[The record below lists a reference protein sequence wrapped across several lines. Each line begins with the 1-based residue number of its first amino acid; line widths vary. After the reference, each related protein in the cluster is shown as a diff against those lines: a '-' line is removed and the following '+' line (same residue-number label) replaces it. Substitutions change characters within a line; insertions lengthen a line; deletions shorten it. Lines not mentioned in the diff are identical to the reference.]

1 MKCDN
6 IVIKLSLTLMIKNI
20 IICLCTCALFA
31 GVQVC
36 SCKRR
41 RNVTACAVQYM
52 DNNKN
57 NVSRKA
63 SGNTASVVAIIV
75 VGIFVLCV
83 ILLLAKGLFASNSSE
98 VPKGIN
104 TATINTNESVAEP
117 VNSAAPADT
126 SVTDNSS
133 VDESGAVTY
142 VSSDES
148 SQTDVLEVMYVT
160 EYAYLHVA
168 PDNDAENIVCMSP
181 GVQVNVL
188 EYEDN
193 GYVKINFMNIDG
205 PLTGYIYKDYLTT
218 DSSIA
223 VQW

>member
-52 DNNKN
+52 DN
-57 NVSRKA
+57 
-63 SGNTASVVAIIV
+63 NTASVVAIIV

-117 VNSAAPADT
+117 VNSTAPADT

-133 VDESGAVTY
+133 VDESGAVTD

>member
-126 SVTDNSS
+126 SVTGNSS
-133 VDESGAVTY
+133 VDESGAVTDSPNI
-142 VSSDES
+142 VWRLSHP
-148 SQTDVLEVMYVT
+148 EVELLNPYLLMLRNSFRHI
-160 EYAYLHVA
+160 YLHWL
-168 PDNDAENIVCMSP
+168 S
-181 GVQVNVL
+181 GKYLRYQQTL
-188 EYEDN
+188 H
-193 GYVKINFMNIDG
+193 
-205 PLTGYIYKDYLTT
+205 LLRIYR
-218 DSSIA
+218 
-223 VQW
+223 

>member
-1 MKCDN
+1 
-6 IVIKLSLTLMIKNI
+6 
-20 IICLCTCALFA
+20 
-31 GVQVC
+31 
-36 SCKRR
+36 
-41 RNVTACAVQYM
+41 M

-117 VNSAAPADT
+117 VNSTAPADT

-133 VDESGAVTY
+133 VDESGAV
-142 VSSDES
+142 
-148 SQTDVLEVMYVT
+148 TDVLEVMYVT

>member
-1 MKCDN
+1 
-6 IVIKLSLTLMIKNI
+6 MIKNI
-20 IICLCTCALFA
+20 IIYLCTCALFA
-31 GVQVC
+31 GGQVY

-41 RNVTACAVQYM
+41 RNAAACAVQYM

-57 NVSRKA
+57 NVSHKA

-133 VDESGAVTY
+133 VDESGAVTD

-160 EYAYLHVA
+160 EYAYPVSY
-168 PDNDAENIVCMSP
+168 P
-181 GVQVNVL
+181 
-188 EYEDN
+188 
-193 GYVKINFMNIDG
+193 
-205 PLTGYIYKDYLTT
+205 PLTIPTNVNL
-218 DSSIA
+218 
-223 VQW
+223 

>member
-117 VNSAAPADT
+117 VNSTAPADT

-133 VDESGAVTY
+133 VDESGAVTD

-160 EYAYLHVA
+160 
-168 PDNDAENIVCMSP
+168 
-181 GVQVNVL
+181 
-188 EYEDN
+188 
-193 GYVKINFMNIDG
+193 
-205 PLTGYIYKDYLTT
+205 
-218 DSSIA
+218 
-223 VQW
+223 

>member
-63 SGNTASVVAIIV
+63 SGNTVER
-75 VGIFVLCV
+75 CRN
-83 ILLLAKGLFASNSSE
+83 NSCGHICA
-98 VPKGIN
+98 VR
-104 TATINTNESVAEP
+104 
-117 VNSAAPADT
+117 DT
-126 SVTDNSS
+126 SACQ
-133 VDESGAVTY
+133 GAFCK
-142 VSSDES
+142 
-148 SQTDVLEVMYVT
+148 Q
-160 EYAYLHVA
+160 
-168 PDNDAENIVCMSP
+168 
-181 GVQVNVL
+181 
-188 EYEDN
+188 
-193 GYVKINFMNIDG
+193 
-205 PLTGYIYKDYLTT
+205 
-218 DSSIA
+218 
-223 VQW
+223 

>member
-1 MKCDN
+1 
-6 IVIKLSLTLMIKNI
+6 
-20 IICLCTCALFA
+20 
-31 GVQVC
+31 
-36 SCKRR
+36 
-41 RNVTACAVQYM
+41 M

-63 SGNTASVVAIIV
+63 SGITASVVAIIV

-133 VDESGAVTY
+133 V
-142 VSSDES
+142 
-148 SQTDVLEVMYVT
+148 EVMYVT

>member
-83 ILLLAKGLFASNSSE
+83 ILLLAKGSFC
-98 VPKGIN
+98 K
-104 TATINTNESVAEP
+104 
-117 VNSAAPADT
+117 
-126 SVTDNSS
+126 
-133 VDESGAVTY
+133 
-142 VSSDES
+142 
-148 SQTDVLEVMYVT
+148 Q
-160 EYAYLHVA
+160 
-168 PDNDAENIVCMSP
+168 
-181 GVQVNVL
+181 
-188 EYEDN
+188 
-193 GYVKINFMNIDG
+193 
-205 PLTGYIYKDYLTT
+205 
-218 DSSIA
+218 
-223 VQW
+223 